1 MTETVGIV
9 TGSFP
14 SPSETFV
21 VNLVTGLVERG
32 LDPRVFALSEGP
44 SWAIDN
50 REFAAR
56 TVEAPG
62 LSCSSRR
69 RWASVAPLVLAN
81 RRHLGRLGRVFAAMA
96 GGGLPRSPRIIQAA
110 ALFLNA
116 EVPPLLHCQF
126 GPYGRQLVGLR
137 DAGIV
142 DARIITHFRGNDL
155 TGYVRRHGPGVY
167 DRLFASGDYFLAVSE
182 TLRECLLALGCPAE
196 RTALCRSGV
205 DLDRFAFRPP
215 PDDPPAGTVRLITIG
230 RLVEKKGTEF
240 ALRAAALLRER
251 GHDVTLDIVG
261 EGKLRDRL
269 GELIE
274 SLGVGASVR
283 LVGAVPH
290 DQVRDRLGAADIC
303 LAPSVTARDGDMEGL
318 ANSIKEAMAVGVPV
332 VATDHGGTAE
342 LITDGDSGCLV
353 AERDA
358 AALADRVAWL
368 IDNPADRRRMAAA
381 ARRAVED
388 GFDNRAIVADLVQ
401 LYRRLGG

>member
-62 LSCSSRR
+62 LSSSSRR

-182 TLRECLLALGCPAE
+182 TLRECLLALGCP
-196 RTALCRSGV
+196 
-205 DLDRFAFRPP
+205 

-274 SLGVGASVR
+274 SLGLGASVR

-290 DQVRDRLGAADIC
+290 GEVRDRLGAADIC

-358 AALADRVAWL
+358 AALADRLAWL